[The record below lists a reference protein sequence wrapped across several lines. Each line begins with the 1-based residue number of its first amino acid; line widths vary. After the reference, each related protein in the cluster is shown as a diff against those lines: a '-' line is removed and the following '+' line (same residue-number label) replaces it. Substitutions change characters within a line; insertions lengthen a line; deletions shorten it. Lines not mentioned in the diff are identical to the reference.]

1 MAKTSMP
8 LQFILLQIFLV
19 RPSSSAAMHELIP
32 FGAVNGDI
40 LVPPGDDSNITNTFQ
55 SVLLTDG
62 RYSFVRF
69 NYHNITWTSATT
81 SGGNASNGLGGTEA
95 ACGFNSGFDNHYYN
109 QTNNVRQISTNQEC
123 GCSEQT
129 TSQCMNPLIPFGAD
143 NGDIMVPQGDDSANS
158 GRYVPKRFPLDDIGM
173 VAPFWTDVDTREG
186 GAIWYRQNAT
196 KKLLEEASTDIR
208 KAFPEFPRFSA
219 IWMFVATWEKVPFYG
234 NKNKAITNTFQ
245 SVLLTD
251 GHYSFVRFNYH
262 NITWTSA
269 TTSGGNASNGLGGT
283 EAGCGFNAGFRNYS
297 YNVTD
302 NGYRNISVLDL
313 PFKTNVNKP
322 GVWMF
327 RTDIKVDESRNLLI
341 PFGADNGDIM
351 VPQGD
356 DSTNSGKVDISTAF
370 RFFGR
375 KFTSLYVNING
386 VITFKNSFSNYVP
399 KRFPFDDTVMI
410 APFWTDVDTRKG
422 GAVWYRQNTSKN
434 ALKVASTD
442 VRKAFPEFP
451 RFLAIWMFVA
461 TWEKVTFY
469 GTTNENITNTFQSVL
484 LTDGRY
490 SFVRFNYHNITW
502 TSATTNG
509 GNAKNGLGGNEA
521 GCGLN
526 AGFGNYSYD
535 VTDNVYRKISVLDL
549 PFKTNFNEPGAWM
562 FRTDES
568 TVHEGRAIL
577 ISQVRG
583 AQAPVFDHHIYSNIC
598 EYKLSIFDDLV
609 MITMSFLFI
618 QIILALPY
626 ASIALDSDHFIDYGT
641 DSGDRDVLKDKKKI
655 NISTSF
661 PFLGK
666 NFTSLHVEKFQEG
679 GISFEGATIAPFIAQ
694 YNTSKGGNVWY
705 RENATKNLASNAVAS
720 NDVRTAFP
728 EFSNFSAKLMVVV
741 TWEKIPFNV
750 SENIT
755 NTFQSVLLTNGQ
767 HSFVRFSY
775 RNFTW
780 TSEGK
785 NVVFNKIKPTSAFE
799 NTNLTSDYSVTD
811 NDYRKIKVWDLPS
824 KTNVGKPGVWMF
836 KTDGTRIQEPSP
848 AKGTTTQEPS
858 TSEELSTVSNITQET
873 STTQDNTTQEPRTTS
888 AASGCSDMKYPINPF
903 CLIFVLYNIFVL

>member
-1 MAKTSMP
+1 
-8 LQFILLQIFLV
+8 
-19 RPSSSAAMHELIP
+19 MHELIP

-40 LVPPGDDSNITNTFQ
+40 LVPPGDDSVNSRNFVISKPFRFFGQDFT
-55 SVLLTDG
+55 LL
-62 RYSFVRF
+62 Y
-69 NYHNITWTSATT
+69 
-81 SGGNASNGLGGTEA
+81 
-95 ACGFNSGFDNHYYN
+95 
-109 QTNNVRQISTNQEC
+109 
-123 GCSEQT
+123 
-129 TSQCMNPLIPFGAD
+129 LIPFGAD

-158 GRYVPKRFPLDDIGM
+158 GRVPIATSFRFFGQSFTSLYYVPKRFPLDDIGM

-234 NKNKAITNTFQ
+234 NKNK
-245 SVLLTD
+245 
-251 GHYSFVRFNYH
+251 
-262 NITWTSA
+262 
-269 TTSGGNASNGLGGT
+269 
-283 EAGCGFNAGFRNYS
+283 CGFNAGFRNYS

-521 GCGLN
+521 G
-526 AGFGNYSYD
+526 
-535 VTDNVYRKISVLDL
+535 VY
-549 PFKTNFNEPGAWM
+549 
-562 FRTDES
+562 
-568 TVHEGRAIL
+568 
-577 ISQVRG
+577 
-583 AQAPVFDHHIYSNIC
+583 
-598 EYKLSIFDDLV
+598 
-609 MITMSFLFI
+609 
-618 QIILALPY
+618 
-626 ASIALDSDHFIDYGT
+626 IAY
-641 DSGDRDVLKDKKKI
+641 
-655 NISTSF
+655 
-661 PFLGK
+661 
-666 NFTSLHVEKFQEG
+666 
-679 GISFEGATIAPFIAQ
+679 
-694 YNTSKGGNVWY
+694 
-705 RENATKNLASNAVAS
+705 
-720 NDVRTAFP
+720 
-728 EFSNFSAKLMVVV
+728 
-741 TWEKIPFNV
+741 
-750 SENIT
+750 
-755 NTFQSVLLTNGQ
+755 
-767 HSFVRFSY
+767 
-775 RNFTW
+775 
-780 TSEGK
+780 
-785 NVVFNKIKPTSAFE
+785 
-799 NTNLTSDYSVTD
+799 
-811 NDYRKIKVWDLPS
+811 
-824 KTNVGKPGVWMF
+824 
-836 KTDGTRIQEPSP
+836 
-848 AKGTTTQEPS
+848 
-858 TSEELSTVSNITQET
+858 
-873 STTQDNTTQEPRTTS
+873 
-888 AASGCSDMKYPINPF
+888 
-903 CLIFVLYNIFVL
+903 